1 MPAYKPSCRSRQGRG
16 RREGG
21 DRQTDRRGS
30 KGNVR
35 VSQVREGARK
45 PVTTLNGSANGIE
58 CSCAFLQFKFLIE
71 ITNWCQRDE
80 AGLRMRIHA
89 DCDCECDC
97 ECGCGCE
104 YDECESLTI
113 YKYVYEKKIAKNKN
127 KARKLRMGQ
136 ESYDEWVKLKIL
148 YIIPFMN
155 PYIIL

>member
-1 MPAYKPSCRSRQGRG
+1 MPAYKPSLRSRQGRG

-45 PVTTLNGSANGIE
+45 PTTTLNGSANGIE

-89 DCDCECDC
+89 DCDC
-97 ECGCGCE
+97 GCGCE

-136 ESYDEWVKLKIL
+136 EQQSNDEWVKLKIL
-148 YIIPFMN
+148 YTIS
-155 PYIIL
+155 